1 MQYKEVLFERTV
13 LMSMDYKKVQF
24 SGYKSFYRN
33 DKNILDAIGKVN
45 VIIGK
50 NNSGKSSLLDII
62 EFLYDSSRYADYAS
76 YIHACH
82 VSIPISKEMVK
93 DCFRG
98 YRSIG
103 NYTENSYW
111 DKVQG
116 KYVTLD
122 YIAGG
127 GYKQEAKFISDNE
140 IPIVQGI
147 VLSVEREFHNQLS
160 KLAFRRLS
168 AERNIVPEDVHA
180 IHLSNTGEGAT
191 NLIREYLN
199 NSNLDEKLIEKK
211 LLGELNKIMAPEAIF
226 SEIRV
231 QEIKDKE
238 KIIWE
243 VYLQEE
249 GQERVALS
257 KSGSGLK
264 TIILVLLNLMIMPE
278 LEEYKNRKI
287 VYGFEELE
295 NNLHP
300 ALQRR
305 LFDYLYN
312 YAILKDTR
320 IFITTH
326 SHVAINAFFGRD
338 DTQIYHVIKE
348 NGHAALKKI
357 DSFIDKVEI
366 LDDLDVK
373 ASDILQSNG
382 IVWVEGPSDRIY
394 IKRWLEVF
402 TENDFIEGKDYQFLY
417 YGGKTLA
424 NYSLEENPQLINILT
439 TNHNAAI
446 IMDSD
451 KRNRQS
457 KLNDTKKRVI
467 EEFGKLGM
475 FCWVTKGKE
484 IENYISCTALSKA
497 LGKTLKKQCGQYQ
510 LFPDYIKI
518 YYKSF
523 SNQKVAF
530 SKKVS
535 PYIDGDNAEILDI
548 KKQITALYN
557 EMRKWNK

>member
-1 MQYKEVLFERTV
+1 MC
-13 LMSMDYKKVQF
+13 MDYKKVQF
-24 SGYKSFYRN
+24 SGYKSFHMN
-33 DKNILDAIGKVN
+33 DKNVLDAIGKVN

-50 NNSGKSSLLDII
+50 NNSGKSSLLDVV
-62 EFLYDSSRYADYAS
+62 EFLYDSRRYADYAS

-82 VSIPISKEMVK
+82 VSIPISREMVK
-93 DCFRG
+93 NCFRV

-103 NYTENSYW
+103 RYTEDSCW
-111 DKVQG
+111 DNVQG

-122 YIAGG
+122 YLAGG
-127 GYKQEAKFISDNE
+127 GYNQQSKVISDDE

-147 VLSVEREFHNQLS
+147 ASSVEREFHYQFS

-168 AERNIVPEDVHA
+168 AERNIVPETVHA

-211 LLGELNKIMAPEAIF
+211 LLGELNKIMAPEAF
-226 SEIRV
+226 FLEIRV

-238 KIIWE
+238 EMLWE

-257 KSGSGLK
+257 KCGSGLK

-278 LEEYKNRKI
+278 LEEYQNRKI

-348 NGHAALKKI
+348 NGRAAIKKI
-357 DSFIDKVEI
+357 DTFIDKVEI

-402 TENDFIEGKDYQFLY
+402 TENAFIEGKDYQFLY

-424 NYSLEENPQLINILT
+424 NYSLAENPQLIKILT

-457 KLNDTKKRVI
+457 KLNYTKKRVI
-467 EEFGKLGM
+467 EEFERLGM

-484 IENYISCTALSKA
+484 IENYISCDAISKA

-510 LFPDYIKI
+510 LFPEYIKI
-518 YYKSF
+518 YCKSF

-548 KKQITALYN
+548 KKQIVALYN

>member
-1 MQYKEVLFERTV
+1 
-13 LMSMDYKKVQF
+13 MDYKKVQF
-24 SGYKSFYRN
+24 SGYKSFRRN

-76 YIHACH
+76 YIHTCH

-93 DCFRG
+93 DCFRF

-103 NYTENSYW
+103 SYTENSYW

-116 KYVTLD
+116 NCVTLD

-127 GYKQEAKFISDNE
+127 GYKQQSKVISDDE
-140 IPIVQGI
+140 IPTVSGI
-147 VLSVEREFHNQLS
+147 AASVEQEFHNQLS
-160 KLAFRRLS
+160 TLAFRRLS
-168 AERNIVPEDVHA
+168 AERNIVPETVHA
-180 IHLSNTGEGAT
+180 IHLANTGEGAT

-199 NSNLDEKLIEKK
+199 NSDLDEKLIEKK

-238 KIIWE
+238 GMFWE

-264 TIILVLLNLMIMPE
+264 TIILVLLNLMIMTE
-278 LEEYKNRKI
+278 LNEYKDRKI

-305 LFDYLYN
+305 LFDYLYS

-348 NGHAALKKI
+348 KGHAVLKKI

-402 TENDFIEGKDYQFLY
+402 TEDAFIEGRDYQFLY

-467 EEFGKLGM
+467 EEFDKLGM

-484 IENYISCTALSKA
+484 IENYISCAALSKA
-497 LGKTLKKQCGQYQ
+497 LGKTIKKQCEQYQ

-548 KKQITALYN
+548 KKQIIALYN

>member
-1 MQYKEVLFERTV
+1 
-13 LMSMDYKKVQF
+13 MSMDYKKVQF
-24 SGYKSFYRN
+24 SGYKSFHMN
-33 DKNILDAIGKVN
+33 DKNILDAIGKAN

-50 NNSGKSSLLDII
+50 NNSGKSSLLDMI
-62 EFLYDSSRYADYAS
+62 EFLYDSNRYADYSS

-98 YRSIG
+98 YSGIG
-103 NYTENSYW
+103 SYTENSYW
-111 DKVQG
+111 NKVQG

-122 YIAGG
+122 YIAGR
-127 GYKQEAKFISDNE
+127 GYKQQPKVISDDE
-140 IPIVQGI
+140 IPIIPGI
-147 VLSVEREFHNQLS
+147 VASVEREFHNQLS
-160 KLAFRRLS
+160 TLAFRRLS
-168 AERNIVPEDVHA
+168 AERNIVPETVHA

-199 NSNLDEKLIEKK
+199 NSYLDEKLIEKK

-238 KIIWE
+238 GIIWE

-312 YAILKDTR
+312 YAISKDTR

-326 SHVAINAFFGRD
+326 SHVAINAYFGRD

-348 NGHAALKKI
+348 KGHAALKKI

-475 FCWVTKGKE
+475 FCWVTNGKE
-484 IENYISCTALSKA
+484 IENYISCAALSKA
-497 LGKTLKKQCGQYQ
+497 LGETIKKQCGQYQ
-510 LFPDYIKI
+510 LFPDYIKN

-523 SNQKVAF
+523 SNQKVVF

>member
-1 MQYKEVLFERTV
+1 MR
-13 LMSMDYKKVQF
+13 MDYKKVQF
-24 SGYKSFYRN
+24 SGYKSFRRN

-76 YIHACH
+76 YIHTCH

-93 DCFRG
+93 DCFRF

-103 NYTENSYW
+103 SYTENSYW

-116 KYVTLD
+116 NCVTLD

-127 GYKQEAKFISDNE
+127 GYKQQSKVISDDE
-140 IPIVQGI
+140 IPTVSGI
-147 VLSVEREFHNQLS
+147 AASVEQEFHNQLS
-160 KLAFRRLS
+160 TLAFRRLS
-168 AERNIVPEDVHA
+168 AERNIVPETVHA
-180 IHLSNTGEGAT
+180 IHLANTGEGAT

-199 NSNLDEKLIEKK
+199 NSDLDEKLIEKK

-238 KIIWE
+238 GMFWE

-264 TIILVLLNLMIMPE
+264 TIILVLLNLMIMTE
-278 LEEYKNRKI
+278 LNEYKDRKI

-305 LFDYLYN
+305 LFDYLYS

-348 NGHAALKKI
+348 KGHAVLKKI

-402 TENDFIEGKDYQFLY
+402 TEDAFIEGRDYQFLY

-457 KLNDTKKRVI
+457 KLNDIKKRVI
-467 EEFGKLGM
+467 EEFDKLGM

-484 IENYISCTALSKA
+484 IENYISCAALSKA
-497 LGKTLKKQCGQYQ
+497 LGKTIKKQCEQYQ

-548 KKQITALYN
+548 KKQIIALYN

>member
-1 MQYKEVLFERTV
+1 MR
-13 LMSMDYKKVQF
+13 MDYKKVQF

-76 YIHACH
+76 YIHTCH

-93 DCFRG
+93 DCFRF

-103 NYTENSYW
+103 SYTENSYW

-116 KYVTLD
+116 NCVTLD

-127 GYKQEAKFISDNE
+127 GYKQQSKVISDDE
-140 IPIVQGI
+140 IPTVSGI
-147 VLSVEREFHNQLS
+147 AASVEQEFHNQLS
-160 KLAFRRLS
+160 TLAFRRLS
-168 AERNIVPEDVHA
+168 AERNIVPETVHA
-180 IHLSNTGEGAT
+180 IHLANTGEGAT

-199 NSNLDEKLIEKK
+199 NSDLDEKLIEKK

-238 KIIWE
+238 GMFWE

-264 TIILVLLNLMIMPE
+264 TIILVLLNLMIMTE
-278 LEEYKNRKI
+278 LNEYKDRKI

-305 LFDYLYN
+305 LFDYLYS

-348 NGHAALKKI
+348 KGHAVLKKI

-402 TENDFIEGKDYQFLY
+402 TEDAFIEGRDYQFLY

-467 EEFGKLGM
+467 EEFDKLGM

-484 IENYISCTALSKA
+484 IENYISCAALSKA
-497 LGKTLKKQCGQYQ
+497 LGKTIKKQCEQYQ

-548 KKQITALYN
+548 KKQIIALYN

>member
-13 LMSMDYKKVQF
+13 LMRMDYKKVQF
-24 SGYKSFYRN
+24 SGYKSFRRN

-76 YIHACH
+76 YIHTCH
-82 VSIPISKEMVK
+82 VSIPISREMVK
-93 DCFRG
+93 DCFRF

-103 NYTENSYW
+103 SYTENSYW

-116 KYVTLD
+116 NCVTLD

-127 GYKQEAKFISDNE
+127 GYKQQSKVISDDE
-140 IPIVQGI
+140 IPIVSGI
-147 VLSVEREFHNQLS
+147 AASVEQEFHNQLS
-160 KLAFRRLS
+160 TLAFRRLS
-168 AERNIVPEDVHA
+168 AERNIVPETVHA
-180 IHLSNTGEGAT
+180 IYLSNTGEGAT

-238 KIIWE
+238 GMFWE

-264 TIILVLLNLMIMPE
+264 TIILVLLNLIIMPE
-278 LEEYKNRKI
+278 LNEYENRKI

-338 DTQIYHVIKE
+338 DTRIYHVIKE
-348 NGHAALKKI
+348 NGRAEIKKI
-357 DSFIDKVEI
+357 DTFIDKVEI

-402 TENDFIEGKDYQFLY
+402 TENAFIEGKDYQFLY

-467 EEFGKLGM
+467 EEFDKLGM
-475 FCWVTKGKE
+475 LCWVTKGKE
-484 IENYISCTALSKA
+484 IENYISCDAISKA

-510 LFPDYIKI
+510 LFPEYIKI
-518 YYKSF
+518 YCKSF

>member
-1 MQYKEVLFERTV
+1 MR
-13 LMSMDYKKVQF
+13 MDYKKVQF
-24 SGYKSFYRN
+24 SGYKSFRRN

-76 YIHACH
+76 YIHTCH

-93 DCFRG
+93 DCFRF

-103 NYTENSYW
+103 SYTENSYW

-116 KYVTLD
+116 NCVTLD

-127 GYKQEAKFISDNE
+127 GYKQQSKVISDDE
-140 IPIVQGI
+140 IPTVSGI
-147 VLSVEREFHNQLS
+147 AASVEQEFHNQLS
-160 KLAFRRLS
+160 TLAFRRLS
-168 AERNIVPEDVHA
+168 AERNIVPETVHA
-180 IHLSNTGEGAT
+180 IHLANTGEGAT

-199 NSNLDEKLIEKK
+199 NSDLDEKLIEKK

-238 KIIWE
+238 GMFWE

-264 TIILVLLNLMIMPE
+264 TIILVLLNLMIMTE
-278 LEEYKNRKI
+278 LNEYKDRKI

-305 LFDYLYN
+305 LFDYLYS

-348 NGHAALKKI
+348 KGHAVLKKI

-402 TENDFIEGKDYQFLY
+402 TEDAFIEGRDYQFLY

-467 EEFGKLGM
+467 EEFDKLGM

-484 IENYISCTALSKA
+484 IENYISCAALSKA
-497 LGKTLKKQCGQYQ
+497 LGKTIKKQCEQYQ

-548 KKQITALYN
+548 KKQIIALYN

>member
-1 MQYKEVLFERTV
+1 MC
-13 LMSMDYKKVQF
+13 MDYKKVQF
-24 SGYKSFYRN
+24 SGYKSFRRN

-50 NNSGKSSLLDII
+50 NNSGKSSLLDVI
-62 EFLYDSSRYADYAS
+62 EFLYDSRRYVDYAS
-76 YIHACH
+76 YIHTCH
-82 VSIPISKEMVK
+82 VSIPISREMVK
-93 DCFRG
+93 DCFRNFN
-98 YRSIG
+98 SIG
-103 NYTENSYW
+103 RFTENSYW

-116 KYVTLD
+116 KNVTFD
-122 YIAGG
+122 YLAGG
-127 GYKQEAKFISDNE
+127 GYKQQSKVVSDDE
-140 IPIVQGI
+140 IPTVSGI
-147 VLSVEREFHNQLS
+147 AASVEYEFHKQLD

-168 AERNIVPEDVHA
+168 AERNIVPETVHA

-199 NSNLDEKLIEKK
+199 NSDLDEKLIEKK

-238 KIIWE
+238 GMFWE

-278 LEEYKNRKI
+278 LEEYQNRKI

-338 DTQIYHVIKE
+338 DTRIYHVIKE
-348 NGHAALKKI
+348 NG
-357 DSFIDKVEI
+357 
-366 LDDLDVK
+366 
-373 ASDILQSNG
+373 
-382 IVWVEGPSDRIY
+382 R
-394 IKRWLEVF
+394 
-402 TENDFIEGKDYQFLY
+402 
-417 YGGKTLA
+417 
-424 NYSLEENPQLINILT
+424 
-439 TNHNAAI
+439 
-446 IMDSD
+446 
-451 KRNRQS
+451 
-457 KLNDTKKRVI
+457 
-467 EEFGKLGM
+467 
-475 FCWVTKGKE
+475 
-484 IENYISCTALSKA
+484 
-497 LGKTLKKQCGQYQ
+497 
-510 LFPDYIKI
+510 
-518 YYKSF
+518 
-523 SNQKVAF
+523 
-530 SKKVS
+530 
-535 PYIDGDNAEILDI
+535 AEI
-548 KKQITALYN
+548 
-557 EMRKWNK
+557 

>member
-1 MQYKEVLFERTV
+1 MR
-13 LMSMDYKKVQF
+13 MDYKKVQF
-24 SGYKSFYRN
+24 SGYKSFRRN

-76 YIHACH
+76 YIHTCH

-93 DCFRG
+93 DCFRF

-103 NYTENSYW
+103 SYTENSYW

-116 KYVTLD
+116 NCVTLD

-127 GYKQEAKFISDNE
+127 GYKQQSKVISDDE
-140 IPIVQGI
+140 IPTVSGI
-147 VLSVEREFHNQLS
+147 AASVEQEFHNQLS
-160 KLAFRRLS
+160 TLAFRRLS
-168 AERNIVPEDVHA
+168 AERNIVPETVHA
-180 IHLSNTGEGAT
+180 IHLANTGEGAT

-199 NSNLDEKLIEKK
+199 NSDLDEKLIEKK

-238 KIIWE
+238 GMFWE

-264 TIILVLLNLMIMPE
+264 TIILVLLNLMIMTE
-278 LEEYKNRKI
+278 LNEYKDRKI

-305 LFDYLYN
+305 LFDYLYS

-338 DTQIYHVIKE
+338 DTQIFHVIKE
-348 NGHAALKKI
+348 KGHAVLKKI

-402 TENDFIEGKDYQFLY
+402 TEDAFIEGRDYQFLY

-467 EEFGKLGM
+467 EEFDKLGM

-484 IENYISCTALSKA
+484 IENYISCAALSKA
-497 LGKTLKKQCGQYQ
+497 LGKTIKKQCEQYQ

-548 KKQITALYN
+548 KKQIIALYN

>member
-13 LMSMDYKKVQF
+13 LMRMDYKKVQF
-24 SGYKSFYRN
+24 SGYKSFRRN

-76 YIHACH
+76 YIHTCH
-82 VSIPISKEMVK
+82 VSIPISREMVK
-93 DCFRG
+93 DCFRF

-103 NYTENSYW
+103 SYTENSYW

-116 KYVTLD
+116 NCVTLD

-127 GYKQEAKFISDNE
+127 GYKQQSKVISDDE
-140 IPIVQGI
+140 IPIVSGI
-147 VLSVEREFHNQLS
+147 AASVEQEFHNQLS
-160 KLAFRRLS
+160 TLAFRRLS
-168 AERNIVPEDVHA
+168 AERNIVPETVHA
-180 IHLSNTGEGAT
+180 IYLSNTGEGAT

-238 KIIWE
+238 GMFWE

-264 TIILVLLNLMIMPE
+264 TIILVLLNLIIMPK
-278 LEEYKNRKI
+278 LNEYENRKI

-338 DTQIYHVIKE
+338 DTRIYHVIKE
-348 NGHAALKKI
+348 NGRAEIKKI
-357 DSFIDKVEI
+357 DTFIDKVEI

-402 TENDFIEGKDYQFLY
+402 TENAFIEGKDYQFLY

-467 EEFGKLGM
+467 EEFDKLGM

-484 IENYISCTALSKA
+484 IENYISCAALSKA
-497 LGKTLKKQCGQYQ
+497 LEKTLKKQCGQYQ

-518 YYKSF
+518 YCKSF

>member
-1 MQYKEVLFERTV
+1 
-13 LMSMDYKKVQF
+13 
-24 SGYKSFYRN
+24 
-33 DKNILDAIGKVN
+33 
-45 VIIGK
+45 
-50 NNSGKSSLLDII
+50 
-62 EFLYDSSRYADYAS
+62 
-76 YIHACH
+76 
-82 VSIPISKEMVK
+82 
-93 DCFRG
+93 
-98 YRSIG
+98 
-103 NYTENSYW
+103 
-111 DKVQG
+111 
-116 KYVTLD
+116 
-122 YIAGG
+122 
-127 GYKQEAKFISDNE
+127 
-140 IPIVQGI
+140 
-147 VLSVEREFHNQLS
+147 
-160 KLAFRRLS
+160 
-168 AERNIVPEDVHA
+168 
-180 IHLSNTGEGAT
+180 
-191 NLIREYLN
+191 
-199 NSNLDEKLIEKK
+199 
-211 LLGELNKIMAPEAIF
+211 MAPEAF
-226 SEIRV
+226 FLEIRV

-238 KIIWE
+238 EMLWE

-257 KSGSGLK
+257 KCGSGLK

-278 LEEYKNRKI
+278 LEEYQNRKI

-348 NGHAALKKI
+348 NGRAAIKKI
-357 DSFIDKVEI
+357 DTFIDKVEI

-402 TENDFIEGKDYQFLY
+402 TENAFIEGKDYQFLY

-424 NYSLEENPQLINILT
+424 NYSLAENPQLINILT

-457 KLNDTKKRVI
+457 KLNYTKKRVI
-467 EEFGKLGM
+467 EEFERLGM

-484 IENYISCTALSKA
+484 IENYISCDAISKA

-510 LFPDYIKI
+510 LFPEYIKI
-518 YYKSF
+518 YCKSF

-548 KKQITALYN
+548 KKQIVALYN

>member
-1 MQYKEVLFERTV
+1 
-13 LMSMDYKKVQF
+13 MDYKKVQF

-62 EFLYDSSRYADYAS
+62 EFLYDSDRYADYAS
-76 YIHACH
+76 YVHTCH
-82 VSIPISKEMVK
+82 VSIPISREMVK
-93 DCFRG
+93 NCFRG
-98 YRSIG
+98 FTSLG
-103 NYTENSYW
+103 CYTENSYW

-127 GYKQEAKFISDNE
+127 GYKQNSSVISDNE

-147 VLSVEREFHNQLS
+147 AASMEREFSNQLS
-160 KLAFRRLS
+160 KSAFRRLS
-168 AERNIVPEDVHA
+168 AERNIVPETVYE

-238 KIIWE
+238 RTLWE

-264 TIILVLLNLMIMPE
+264 TIILVLLNLIIMPE
-278 LEEYKNRKI
+278 LKEYENRKI
-287 VYGFEELE
+287 AYGFEELE

-312 YAILKDTR
+312 YAILKDTQ
-320 IFITTH
+320 IFLTTH

-357 DSFIDKVEI
+357 DTFIDKVEI

-402 TENDFIEGKDYQFLY
+402 TENAFIEGKDYQFLY

-467 EEFGKLGM
+467 EEFDKLGM

-484 IENYISCTALSKA
+484 IENYISCAALSKA

-548 KKQITALYN
+548 KKQIIALYN
-557 EMRKWNK
+557 EMKKWNK

>member
-1 MQYKEVLFERTV
+1 
-13 LMSMDYKKVQF
+13 MDYKKVQF

-62 EFLYDSSRYADYAS
+62 EFLYDSDRYADYAP
-76 YIHACH
+76 YIHICH
-82 VSIPISKEMVK
+82 VSIPISREMVK
-93 DCFRG
+93 NYFRG
-98 YRSIG
+98 NTSLGR
-103 NYTENSYW
+103 YTENSYW
-111 DKVQG
+111 DEVQG
-116 KYVTLD
+116 KYVTLN

-127 GYKQEAKFISDNE
+127 GYNQMPKVISNNE
-140 IPIVQGI
+140 IPNVQRI
-147 VLSVEREFHNQLS
+147 AVSMEREFHSQLS
-160 KLAFRRLS
+160 KSAFRRLS
-168 AERNIVPEDVHA
+168 AERNIVPETVHA

-238 KIIWE
+238 GMFWE

-287 VYGFEELE
+287 AYGFEELE

-326 SHVAINAFFGRD
+326 SHVAINGFFGRD

-357 DSFIDKVEI
+357 DTFIDKVEI

-402 TENDFIEGKDYQFLY
+402 TENAFIEGKDYQFLY

-467 EEFGKLGM
+467 EEFDKLGM

-484 IENYISCTALSKA
+484 IENYISCAALSKA
-497 LGKTLKKQCGQYQ
+497 LGKTLKKQCGQYE

-548 KKQITALYN
+548 KKQIIALYN
-557 EMRKWNK
+557 EMKKWNK

>member
-1 MQYKEVLFERTV
+1 MR
-13 LMSMDYKKVQF
+13 MDYKRVQF
-24 SGYKSFYRN
+24 SGYKSFHRN

-50 NNSGKSSLLDII
+50 NNSGKSSLLDVI
-62 EFLYDSSRYADYAS
+62 EFLYDSDRYADYAS

-82 VSIPISKEMVK
+82 VSIPLSRKMVK
-93 DCFRG
+93 NCFRNFNSLG
-98 YRSIG
+98 C
-103 NYTENSYW
+103 YTENSYW
-111 DKVQG
+111 ETVQG
-116 KYVTLD
+116 KYVTFNYL
-122 YIAGG
+122 AGG
-127 GYKQEAKFISDNE
+127 GYRQQPKVILDDD
-140 IPIVQGI
+140 IPVVQGI
-147 VLSVEREFHNQLS
+147 KASVEREFHTQLS

-168 AERNIVPEDVHA
+168 AERNIVPEPVCA
-180 IHLSNTGEGAT
+180 IHFSNTGEGAT

-199 NSNLDEKLIEKK
+199 NSNLDERLIEKK
-211 LLGELNKIMAPEAIF
+211 LLGELNKIMAPEAFF

-238 KIIWE
+238 EMLWE

-257 KSGSGLK
+257 KCGSGLK

-278 LEEYKNRKI
+278 LEEYQNRKI

-326 SHVAINAFFGRD
+326 SHVAINAFFGRN

-348 NGHAALKKI
+348 NGRAEIKKI
-357 DSFIDKVEI
+357 DTFIDKVEI

-402 TENDFIEGKDYQFLY
+402 TENVFIEGKDYQFLY

-457 KLNDTKKRVI
+457 KLNETKKRVI
-467 EEFGKLGM
+467 EEFDKLGM

-484 IENYISCTALSKA
+484 IENYISCDAISKA

-510 LFPDYIKI
+510 VFPDYIKI
-518 YYKSF
+518 YCKSF
-523 SNQKVAF
+523 ANQKVAF

-548 KKQITALYN
+548 KKQIIALYN
-557 EMRKWNK
+557 EMGKWNK